1 MRKKILGLLCFG
13 LAWQALPAGAAGI
26 EGVSV
31 SGFLTTGVTY
41 GDKQL
46 LPNTEAVS
54 QDGTIEN
61 TPGFSAD
68 SRLGLQISAK
78 VNDQISITG
87 QLLAKAREENSN
99 VEADWA
105 FINYR
110 LSEQF
115 SARAGKI
122 KFPTFLISDYYEV
135 GYAYPWIRPPQEVYS
150 SNPITTLNGVD
161 LLARFRFGDLSLLV
175 QPYYGVSRGAQ
186 ALVPQELISMVP
198 GAADCSSAPPACTI
212 YGSGP
217 GTIAYAD
224 FTADALR
231 GINVSLSSD
240 IFTIRAGTLETK
252 VNAPAFRVFQDTA
265 KFSSV
270 GLSMDWH
277 NVVLYSEAFERE
289 IEGAANLAFPNQKGS
304 YTTLGYRIGKWLPHI
319 TTARIKDNDNPT
331 IPPPGFPVAGT
342 PLEQKSNT
350 LGLRYEVG
358 SGAALKFEAQKVSP
372 EEGSRGLLIADPRFA
387 PKDPDDS
394 VMIYGIS
401 LDVVF

>member
-1 MRKKILGLLCFG
+1 MRKKILGLLCFS
-13 LAWQALPAGAAGI
+13 LAWQALPAGAAGGL

-46 LPNTEAVS
+46 LPTTEAVS

-110 LSEQF
+110 ASEQI
-115 SARAGKI
+115 SVRAGKI

-161 LLARFRFGDLSLLV
+161 LLARFRFGDMSLLV

-186 ALVPQELISMVP
+186 ALVPQEAVQAFPICFNPAVP
-198 GAADCSSAPPACTI
+198 GFFTTCPA
-212 YGSGP
+212 
-217 GTIAYAD
+217 GTVMYTD

-240 IFTIRAGTLETK
+240 IFTIRAGALETK
-252 VNAPAFRVFQDTA
+252 VNAPAFGVFQDTA

-289 IEGAANLAFPNQKGS
+289 IEGTANLAFPNQKGS
-304 YTTLGYRIGKWLPHI
+304 YTTLGYRIGKWLPHF
-319 TTARIKDNDNPT
+319 TTARIKDNED
-331 IPPPGFPVAGT
+331 PVMMFFDV
-342 PLEQKSNT
+342 PLDQKSET

-358 SGAALKFEAQKVSP
+358 SGAALKFEVQKVTP
-372 EEGSRGLLIADPRFA
+372 KQGTRGLLISAPSTA
-387 PKDPDDS
+387 PKDPGDD
-394 VMIYGIS
+394 VMIYGLS

>member
-1 MRKKILGLLCFG
+1 MRKKILGLLCFS
-13 LAWQALPAGAAGI
+13 LAWQALPAGAAGGL

-31 SGFLTTGVTY
+31 SGFLTTGATY

-46 LPNTEAVS
+46 LSNTEAVS

-61 TPGFSAD
+61 TPGFTAD

-78 VNDQISITG
+78 VNEDISITG

-110 LSEQF
+110 ASEQF
-115 SARAGKI
+115 SVRAGKI

-161 LLARFRFGDLSLLV
+161 LLTRFRFGDLSLLV
-175 QPYYGVSRGAQ
+175 QPYFGVSRGAQ
-186 ALVPQELISMVP
+186 ALVPQEAVTNP
-198 GAADCSSAPPACTI
+198 GYKLCFDGT
-212 YGSGP
+212 SGTFVNCQA
-217 GTIAYAD
+217 GTVLYTD

-240 IFTIRAGTLETK
+240 IFTVRAGTLKTK
-252 VNAPAFRVFQDTA
+252 VNVPGFAVFQDDV
-265 KFSSV
+265 KFSSA

-277 NVVLYSEAFERE
+277 NVVLYSEYFERE
-289 IEGAANLAFPNQKGS
+289 IKGLANSAFPNQKGS
-304 YTTLGYRIGKWLPHI
+304 YTTLGYRIGKWLPHF
-319 TTARIKDNDNPT
+319 TTARIKDNENPVSAT
-331 IPPPGFPVAGT
+331 SGIP
-342 PLEQKSNT
+342 LDQKSET
-350 LGLRYEVG
+350 LGLRYEAG
-358 SGAALKFEAQKVSP
+358 SGAALKFEVQRVTPK
-372 EEGSRGLLIADPRFA
+372 EGTRGLLIANPRNA
-387 PKDPDDS
+387 PKDPDDN

>member
-1 MRKKILGLLCFG
+1 MRKKILGLLCFS
-13 LAWQALPAGAAGI
+13 LAWQALPAAAAGGL

-31 SGFLTTGVTY
+31 SGFLTVGTTY

-46 LPNTEAVS
+46 LSTTEAVS
-54 QDGTIEN
+54 QDATIEN
-61 TPGFSAD
+61 TPGFTAD

-78 VNDQISITG
+78 VNEDISITG
-87 QLLAKAREENSN
+87 QLLAKARSENSN

-115 SARAGKI
+115 SVRAGKI

-175 QPYYGVSRGAQ
+175 QPYFGVSRGAQ
-186 ALVPQELISMVP
+186 ALVPQEAVTN
-198 GAADCSSAPPACTI
+198 PAYSLCYNAQTASF
-212 YGSGP
+212 YTCLP
-217 GTIAYAD
+217 GTLLYTD

-240 IFTIRAGTLETK
+240 IFTVRVGTLKTK
-252 VNAPAFRVFQDTA
+252 VNVPGFNVFQDDV
-265 KFSSV
+265 KFSSA

-277 NVVLYSEAFERE
+277 NVVLYSEYFERD
-289 IEGAANLAFPNQKGS
+289 IKGLANSAFPNQKGS
-304 YTTLGYRIGKWLPHI
+304 YTTLGYRIGKWLPHF
-319 TTARIKDNDNPT
+319 TAAQIKDNDNPVGAT
-331 IPPPGFPVAGT
+331 SGIP
-342 PLEQKSNT
+342 LDQKSKT
-350 LGLRYEVG
+350 LGLRHEVG
-358 SGAALKFEAQKVSP
+358 SGAALKFEVQKVTP
-372 EEGSRGLLIADPRFA
+372 KDGTRGLLIAAPSAA
-387 PKDPDDS
+387 PKDPGND

>member
-1 MRKKILGLLCFG
+1 MRKKILGFLCFS
-13 LAWQALPAGAAGI
+13 LVWQALPAGAAGGL

-31 SGFLTTGVTY
+31 SGFMTVGATY

-46 LPNTEAVS
+46 LSNTEAVS

-61 TPGFSAD
+61 TPGFTAD

-78 VNDQISITG
+78 VNEDISITG

-110 LSEQF
+110 ASEQV
-115 SARAGKI
+115 SVRAGKI

-161 LLARFRFGDLSLLV
+161 VLGRFRFGDLSLLV
-175 QPYYGVSRGAQ
+175 QPYFGVSRGAQ
-186 ALVPQELISMVP
+186 ALVPQEAATAFPICFNGTTGTF
-198 GAADCSSAPPACTI
+198 GACQA
-212 YGSGP
+212 
-217 GTIAYAD
+217 GTVVYTD

-240 IFTIRAGTLETK
+240 IFTVRAGSLETK
-252 VNAPAFRVFQDTA
+252 VNAPGFGVFQDTA
-265 KFSSV
+265 KFSSA

-277 NVVLYSEAFERE
+277 NVVLYSEYFKRE
-289 IEGAANLAFPNQKGS
+289 ISGAANVAFPNQKGS
-304 YTTLGYRIGKWLPHI
+304 YATLGYRIGKWLPHF
-319 TTARIKDNDNPT
+319 TTARIKDNNNPT
-331 IPPPGFPVAGT
+331 TPPPGFPIAGT
-342 PLEQKSNT
+342 PLDQKSNT
-350 LGLRYEVG
+350 LGLRYEAG
-358 SGAALKFEAQKVSP
+358 SGAALKFEVQKVTP
-372 EEGSRGLLIADPRFA
+372 KEGTRGLLIARPDMA
-387 PKDPDDS
+387 PKDPGDD

>member
-1 MRKKILGLLCFG
+1 MRKKILGLLCIG

-31 SGFLTTGVTY
+31 SGFLTVGATY
-41 GDKQL
+41 ADKQL
-46 LPNTEAVS
+46 VGGTAPTEAVS

-61 TPGFSAD
+61 TPGFTAD

-78 VNDQISITG
+78 VNEDISITG

-115 SARAGKI
+115 TTRAGKI

-150 SNPITTLNGVD
+150 SNPITTINGVD
-161 LLARFRFGDLSLLV
+161 LLARFRFGDMSLLV

-186 ALVPQELISMVP
+186 ALVPQEAVTNTNYSLCFNGQTP
-198 GAADCSSAPPACTI
+198 GSFYTCP
-212 YGSGP
+212 P
-217 GTIAYAD
+217 GTILYTD

-240 IFTIRAGTLETK
+240 IFTIRAGTLKTK
-252 VNAPAFRVFQDTA
+252 VNVPGFGVFQDDV
-265 KFSSV
+265 KFSSA
-270 GLSMDWH
+270 GASMDWH
-277 NVVLYSEAFERE
+277 NVVLYTEYFERE
-289 IEGAANLAFPNQKGS
+289 INGRANSAFPNQKGS
-304 YTTLGYRIGKWLPHI
+304 YTTLGYRIGKWLPHF
-319 TTARIKDNDNPT
+319 TTARIKDNENPV
-331 IPPPGFPVAGT
+331 GGMFDGT
-342 PLEQKSNT
+342 PLDQKSKT

-358 SGAALKFEAQKVSP
+358 SGAALKFEVQEVTPK
-372 EEGSRGLLIADPRFA
+372 EGTRGLLIDEPINA
-387 PKDPDDS
+387 PKDPGDD

>member
-1 MRKKILGLLCFG
+1 MRKKILGLLCFS
-13 LAWQALPAGAAGI
+13 LVWQALPAGAAGGL

-31 SGFLTTGVTY
+31 SGFLTTGATY

-87 QLLAKAREENSN
+87 QLLAKARQENSN

-110 LSEQF
+110 ASEQI
-115 SARAGKI
+115 SVRAGKI

-150 SNPITTLNGVD
+150 SNPITTLNGMD

-186 ALVPQELISMVP
+186 ALVPQE
-198 GAADCSSAPPACTI
+198 AATTFPVCFNPNIAGFDACQ
-212 YGSGP
+212 P
-217 GTIAYAD
+217 GTVVYTD
-224 FTADALR
+224 FTADALH
-231 GINVSLSSD
+231 GINVSLSTD
-240 IFTIRAGTLETK
+240 IFTIRAGALKTK
-252 VNAPAFRVFQDTA
+252 VNAPGFGVFQDTA

-270 GLSMDWH
+270 GLTMDWH

-289 IEGAANLAFPNQKGS
+289 IEGTANMAFPNQKGS
-304 YTTLGYRIGKWLPHI
+304 YTTLGYRIGKWLPHF
-319 TTARIKDNDNPT
+319 TTARIKDNDDPIVSPFGNDR
-331 IPPPGFPVAGT
+331 A
-342 PLEQKSNT
+342 LDQKSET
-350 LGLRYEVG
+350 LGLRYEMG
-358 SGAALKFEAQKVSP
+358 SGAALKFEAQKVTP
-372 EEGSRGLLIADPRFA
+372 KEGTRGLLISAPSTA
-387 PKDPDDS
+387 PKDPGDD

>member
-1 MRKKILGLLCFG
+1 MRKKILGLLCIG
-13 LAWQALPAGAAGI
+13 LAWQVLPAGAAGI

-31 SGFLTTGVTY
+31 SGFLTVGATY

-61 TPGFSAD
+61 TPGFTAD

-78 VNDQISITG
+78 VNEDISITG

-110 LSEQF
+110 ASEQL
-115 SARAGKI
+115 SVRAGKI

-150 SNPITTLNGVD
+150 SNPITTINGVD

-186 ALVPQELISMVP
+186 ALVPQEAVTN
-198 GAADCSSAPPACTI
+198 PAYKLCYNGTAF
-212 YGSGP
+212 YTCLP
-217 GTIAYAD
+217 GTVLYTD

-240 IFTIRAGTLETK
+240 IFTIRAGTLKTK
-252 VNAPAFRVFQDTA
+252 VNVPNFGVFQDDV
-265 KFSSV
+265 KFSSA

-277 NVVLYSEAFERE
+277 NVVLYSELFERE
-289 IEGAANLAFPNQKGS
+289 IKGLANSAFPNQKGS
-304 YTTLGYRIGKWLPHI
+304 YTTLGYRIGKWLPHF
-319 TTARIKDNDNPT
+319 TTARIKDNENPVGPT
-331 IPPPGFPVAGT
+331 SGIP
-342 PLEQKSNT
+342 LDQKSET
-350 LGLRYEVG
+350 LGLRYEMG
-358 SGAALKFEAQKVSP
+358 SGAALKFEAQKVTP
-372 EEGSRGLLIADPRFA
+372 KEGTRGLLISAPSAA
-387 PKDPDDS
+387 PKDPGDD

>member
-1 MRKKILGLLCFG
+1 MRKKILGLLCIG

-31 SGFLTTGVTY
+31 SGFLTVGATY
-41 GDKQL
+41 ADKQL
-46 LPNTEAVS
+46 LNGTEAVS

-61 TPGFSAD
+61 TPGFTAD

-78 VNDQISITG
+78 VNEEISITG

-110 LSEQF
+110 ASEQVNV
-115 SARAGKI
+115 RAGKI

-161 LLARFRFGDLSLLV
+161 LLARFRFGDMSLLV

-186 ALVPQELISMVP
+186 ALVPQEAATAFPICYDPNTASFVP
-198 GAADCSSAPPACTI
+198 CQ
-212 YGSGP
+212 P
-217 GTIAYAD
+217 GTVLYTD

-240 IFTIRAGTLETK
+240 IFTIRAGALETK
-252 VNAPAFRVFQDTA
+252 VNAPAFGVFQDTA
-265 KFSSV
+265 KFSSI
-270 GLSMDWH
+270 GLTMDWH

-289 IEGAANLAFPNQKGS
+289 IEGRANLAFPNQKGS
-304 YTTLGYRIGKWLPHI
+304 YTTLGYRIGKWLPHF
-319 TTARIKDNDNPT
+319 TTARIKDNDDP
-331 IPPPGFPVAGT
+331 IVMGFDV
-342 PLEQKSNT
+342 PLDQKSET
-350 LGLRYEVG
+350 LGLRYELG
-358 SGAALKFEAQKVSP
+358 SGAALKFEAQKVTP
-372 EEGSRGLLIADPRFA
+372 KEGTRGLLIAPPSTA
-387 PKDPDDS
+387 PKDPGDD

>member
-1 MRKKILGLLCFG
+1 MRKKILGLLCFS
-13 LAWQALPAGAAGI
+13 LAWHALPVGAAGGL

-31 SGFLTTGVTY
+31 SGFLTAGATY

-46 LPNTEAVS
+46 LSTTEAVS

-78 VNDQISITG
+78 VNEDISVTG

-99 VEADWA
+99 IEADWA

-110 LSEQF
+110 ASEQV
-115 SARAGKI
+115 SVRAGKI

-161 LLARFRFGDLSLLV
+161 VLARFRFGDMSLLV
-175 QPYYGVSRGAQ
+175 QPYFGVSRGAQ
-186 ALVPQELISMVP
+186 ALVPQQAVTAFPLCFDAFTASFIP
-198 GAADCSSAPPACTI
+198 CQA
-212 YGSGP
+212 
-217 GTIAYAD
+217 GTVLYTD

-240 IFTIRAGTLETK
+240 IFTIRAGSLKTK
-252 VNAPAFRVFQDTA
+252 VNAPGFMVFQDDV
-265 KFSSV
+265 KFSSA
-270 GLSMDWH
+270 GLTMDWH
-277 NVVLYSEAFERE
+277 NVVLYSEYFKRE
-289 IEGAANLAFPNQKGS
+289 IEGRANVAFPNQKGS
-304 YTTLGYRIGKWLPHI
+304 YATLGYRIGKWLPHF
-319 TTARIKDNDNPT
+319 TTARIKDNNNPT
-331 IPPPGFPVAGT
+331 TPPPGFPFAGT
-342 PLEQKSNT
+342 PLEQTSKT

-358 SGAALKFEAQKVSP
+358 SGAALKFEAQKVTP
-372 EEGSRGLLIADPRFA
+372 EEGTRGLLIAPPSTA
-387 PKDPDDS
+387 PKDPGDN

>member
-1 MRKKILGLLCFG
+1 MRKKILGLLCFS
-13 LAWQALPAGAAGI
+13 LAWQALPAGAAGGL

-31 SGFLTTGVTY
+31 SGFLTTGATY

-46 LPNTEAVS
+46 LSNTEAVS

-78 VNDQISITG
+78 VNDEISITG

-110 LSEQF
+110 ATEQI
-115 SARAGKI
+115 SVRAGKI

-135 GYAYPWIRPPQEVYS
+135 GYAYPWILPPQEVYS

-186 ALVPQELISMVP
+186 ALVPQEAVQAFPICYNAFTASFEP
-198 GAADCSSAPPACTI
+198 CQA
-212 YGSGP
+212 
-217 GTIAYAD
+217 GTVLYTD

-252 VNAPAFRVFQDTA
+252 VNAPAFQVFQDTA

-270 GLSMDWH
+270 GLTMDWH

-289 IEGAANLAFPNQKGS
+289 IEGRANAAFPNQKGS
-304 YTTLGYRIGKWLPHI
+304 YTTLGYRIGKWLPHF
-319 TTARIKDNDNPT
+319 TAARIKDNNNPT
-331 IPPPGFPVAGT
+331 TPPDPGFPFVGT
-342 PLEQKSNT
+342 PLDQKSKT

-358 SGAALKFEAQKVSP
+358 SGAALKFEVQEVTPK
-372 EEGSRGLLIADPRFA
+372 EGTRGLLISAPSAA

-394 VMIYGIS
+394 VMIYGLS

>member
-1 MRKKILGLLCFG
+1 MRKKILGLLCFS
-13 LAWQALPAGAAGI
+13 LAWQALPAGAASL

-31 SGFLTTGVTY
+31 SGFLTVGATY

-46 LPNTEAVS
+46 LSNTEAVS
-54 QDGTIEN
+54 QDGNIEN
-61 TPGFSAD
+61 TPGFTAD

-78 VNDQISITG
+78 VNEDISITG

-115 SARAGKI
+115 TARAGKI

-186 ALVPQELISMVP
+186 ALVPQEAVTNP
-198 GAADCSSAPPACTI
+198 GYLLCYNAQAGSFFTCPA
-212 YGSGP
+212 
-217 GTIAYAD
+217 GTLLYTD

-240 IFTIRAGTLETK
+240 IFTVRAGTLKTK
-252 VNAPAFRVFQDTA
+252 VNVPGFAVFQDDV
-265 KFSSV
+265 KFSSA
-270 GLSMDWH
+270 GLSMDWQD
-277 NVVLYSEAFERE
+277 VVLYSEYFERE
-289 IEGAANLAFPNQKGS
+289 IKGMANAAFPNQKGS
-304 YTTLGYRIGKWLPHI
+304 YTTLGYRIGKWLPHF
-319 TTARIKDNDNPT
+319 TTARIKDNENPT
-331 IPPPGFPVAGT
+331 GPTAGM
-342 PLEQKSNT
+342 PLDQKSKA

-358 SGAALKFEAQKVSP
+358 SGAALKFEVQQVTPKD
-372 EEGSRGLLIADPRFA
+372 GTRGLLIANPRNA
-387 PKDPDDS
+387 PKDPGDD

>member
-1 MRKKILGLLCFG
+1 MRKKILGLLCFS
-13 LAWQALPAGAAGI
+13 LAWQALPAGAAGGL

-31 SGFLTTGVTY
+31 SGFLTTGATY

-46 LPNTEAVS
+46 LSNTEAVS

-61 TPGFSAD
+61 TPGFTAD

-78 VNDQISITG
+78 VNEDISITG
-87 QLLAKAREENSN
+87 QLLAKARQENSN

-110 LSEQF
+110 ASEQI
-115 SARAGKI
+115 SVRAGKI

-161 LLARFRFGDLSLLV
+161 LLARFRFGDMSLLV
-175 QPYYGVSRGAQ
+175 QPYFGVSRGAQ
-186 ALVPQELISMVP
+186 ALVPQEAVT
-198 GAADCSSAPPACTI
+198 APPAF
-212 YGSGP
+212 GGLGLP
-217 GTIAYAD
+217 AGTILYTD

-240 IFTIRAGTLETK
+240 IFTIRAGALKTK
-252 VNAPAFRVFQDTA
+252 VNAPGFGVFQDDV
-265 KFSSV
+265 KFSSA
-270 GLSMDWH
+270 GLTMDWH
-277 NVVLYSEAFERE
+277 NVVFYSEYFERE
-289 IEGAANLAFPNQKGS
+289 IKGLANVAFPNQKGS
-304 YTTLGYRIGKWLPHI
+304 YATLGYRIGKWLPHF
-319 TTARIKDNDNPT
+319 TTARIKDNENPT
-331 IPPPGFPVAGT
+331 VGFVGM
-342 PLEQKSNT
+342 PLDQKSET
-350 LGLRYEVG
+350 LGLRFEAG
-358 SGAALKFEAQKVSP
+358 SGAALKFEVQKVTP
-372 EEGSRGLLIADPRFA
+372 KENTRGLLISAPSAA
-387 PKDPDDS
+387 PKDPGDD

>member
-1 MRKKILGLLCFG
+1 MRKKILGLLCFS
-13 LAWQALPAGAAGI
+13 LAWQALPAGAAGGL

-31 SGFLTTGVTY
+31 SGFLTTGATY

-46 LPNTEAVS
+46 LSNTEAVS

-61 TPGFSAD
+61 TPGFTAD

-78 VNDQISITG
+78 VNEDISITG

-110 LSEQF
+110 ASEQV
-115 SARAGKI
+115 SVRAGKI

-161 LLARFRFGDLSLLV
+161 VLGRFRFGDLSLLV
-175 QPYYGVSRGAQ
+175 QPYFGVSRGAQ
-186 ALVPQELISMVP
+186 ALVPQEAVTNP
-198 GAADCSSAPPACTI
+198 GYKLCFDGTS
-212 YGSGP
+212 GSFVNCQA
-217 GTIAYAD
+217 GTVLYTD

-240 IFTIRAGTLETK
+240 IFTVRAGTLKTK
-252 VNAPAFRVFQDTA
+252 VNVPGFAVFQDDV
-265 KFSSV
+265 KFSSA

-277 NVVLYSEAFERE
+277 NVVLYSEYFERE
-289 IEGAANLAFPNQKGS
+289 IKGLANSAFPNQKGS
-304 YTTLGYRIGKWLPHI
+304 YTTLGYRVGKWLPHF
-319 TTARIKDNDNPT
+319 TTARIKDNENPVSAT
-331 IPPPGFPVAGT
+331 SGIP
-342 PLEQKSNT
+342 LDQKSKT

-358 SGAALKFEAQKVSP
+358 SGAALKFEAQQVTPKD
-372 EEGSRGLLIADPRFA
+372 GTRGLLIANPKNA
-387 PKDPDDS
+387 PKDPGDD

>member
-1 MRKKILGLLCFG
+1 MRKKILGLLCFS
-13 LAWQALPAGAAGI
+13 LAWQALPAVAAGGL

-31 SGFLTTGVTY
+31 SGFLTVGTTY

-46 LPNTEAVS
+46 ANGTEAVS

-61 TPGFSAD
+61 TPGFTAD

-78 VNDQISITG
+78 VNEDISITG
-87 QLLAKAREENSN
+87 QLLAKARSENSN

-115 SARAGKI
+115 SVRAGKI

-175 QPYYGVSRGAQ
+175 QPYFGVSRGAK
-186 ALVPQELISMVP
+186 ALVPQEAVTNP
-198 GAADCSSAPPACTI
+198 GYQLCFNGQNPASFYTC
-212 YGSGP
+212 P
-217 GTIAYAD
+217 QGTLLYTD

-240 IFTIRAGTLETK
+240 IFTVRVGTLKTK
-252 VNAPAFRVFQDTA
+252 VNVPGFNVFQDDV
-265 KFSSV
+265 KFSSA

-277 NVVLYSEAFERE
+277 NVVLYSEYFERD
-289 IEGAANLAFPNQKGS
+289 IKGLANSAFPNQKGS
-304 YTTLGYRIGKWLPHI
+304 YTTLGYRVGKWLPHF
-319 TTARIKDNDNPT
+319 TAAQIKDNDNPVGPT
-331 IPPPGFPVAGT
+331 SGIP
-342 PLEQKSNT
+342 LDQKSKT

-358 SGAALKFEAQKVSP
+358 NGAALKFEAQKVTP
-372 EEGSRGLLIADPRFA
+372 KEGTRGLLIAPPSTA
-387 PKDPDDS
+387 PKDPGND